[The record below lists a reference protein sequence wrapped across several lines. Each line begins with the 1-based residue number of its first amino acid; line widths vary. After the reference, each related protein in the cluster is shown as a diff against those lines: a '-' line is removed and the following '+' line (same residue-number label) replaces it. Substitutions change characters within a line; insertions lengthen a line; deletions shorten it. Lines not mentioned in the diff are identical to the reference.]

1 MEIII
6 AIVSALVG
14 AVIAYFGFK
23 KLALPEPVGFLH
35 VKDED
40 LFLQLTKP
48 VNESIVGKKY
58 VVMRVSLLDSVEE
71 TPDSSQK

>member
-1 MEIII
+1 MEVVI

-23 KLALPEPVGFLH
+23 KLALPEPVGFLY

-48 VNESIVGKKY
+48 VKESIIGKKY
-58 VVMRVSLLDSVEE
+58 VVMRVDMLDSVE
-71 TPDSSQK
+71 TPDASHN

>member
-1 MEIII
+1 MEVVI

-35 VKDED
+35 VRDEE

-48 VNESIVGKKY
+48 INESIAGKRY
-58 VVMRVSLLDSVEE
+58 VVMRVNTLNPVE
-71 TPDSSQK
+71 TPDSSHK

>member
-1 MEIII
+1 MEVVI

-48 VNESIVGKKY
+48 INESIVGKKY
-58 VVMRVSLLDSVEE
+58 VVMRVNLLDSEE